1 MVTRHLAA
9 LALSLGMTLPLHA
22 QTLPDQ
28 PETARLVWSTLIA
41 LDQANRTGNYTV
53 LRDLG
58 APGFREANTAAN
70 LAAIFATLRAN
81 DPGLGRVLSQAPVLT
96 EAPRLTDGGQLY
108 LAGQFPGRP
117 QGIAFELL
125 FEPLA
130 GDWRLFGISVAPVSA
145 ADPASPNPSPNPAP

>member
-1 MVTRHLAA
+1 MVIRPLRAALLA
-9 LALSLGMTLPLHA
+9 LALALPA
-22 QTLPDQ
+22 TSQTLPDQ
-28 PETARLVWSTLIA
+28 AETARLVWSTLIA

-58 APGFREANTAAN
+58 APGFRDANSAAD

-81 DPGLGRVLSQAPVLT
+81 DPGLGRVLSQEPT
-96 EAPRLTDGGQLY
+96 FTQPPRLTDTGQLY

-130 GDWRLFGISVAPVSA
+130 GDWRLFGISVAPLSA
-145 ADPASPNPSPNPAP
+145 EPAAPDGATPAP